1 MKDMKKLVF
10 SMGLGMLILASCT
23 TKQKTTVTTLSGLNP
38 QNFVTEVNGE
48 ATKLFTL
55 KNTNGMEVCITNLEE
70 ESFPSWYPIKMA
82 ICKML
87 FWDSTVWLT
96 ILMFLVTS
104 AHPSEDTLTV

>member
-55 KNTNGMEVCITNLEE
+55 KNTNGMEVCITNFGGRIVSIMVPDKDGNMQDVVLGFD
-70 ESFPSWYPIKMA
+70 SVADYINVPSD
-82 ICKML
+82 L
-87 FWDSTVWLT
+87 
-96 ILMFLVTS
+96 
-104 AHPSEDTLTV
+104 